1 MTNKNRFQILI
12 EFFMLTIGSIIA
24 AFAIEEFLVPNT
36 ILDGGVIGIG
46 IMINNL
52 TKLPLSMLTIILNI
66 PFLLFGLHK
75 LGKIF
80 IIKAAYCMII
90 FSLFVSL
97 FAPWTNATDETFLAV
112 CYGGVILGIGVGLI
126 IKFGGCLDG
135 TETVAIILNRKFG
148 LAVGQMVLIM
158 NLVIYSI
165 AGILFGPDRAMYSL
179 LTYFITSKV
188 LDVVENGVNTAKAAT
203 IITDDAKEISDKIYQ
218 TLGRTVTLM
227 EGEGLV
233 SGKKDVLTLFMFLLV
248 ASRLYDPMQAALQN
262 LAAVIAMRTN
272 VARMNEI
279 LDHEIQQG
287 SDTLTNK
294 GSDITFDH
302 VGFAYKSGETV
313 LSDVSFTARQGEV
326 TALVGP
332 SGGGK
337 STLASLISRFFYVNS
352 GSIKIGGVD
361 VRDISKD
368 ELMNTVSF
376 VFQNSKL
383 IKASI
388 LDNVKMG
395 KSNATDEEVLNA
407 LRAAQCMDIIEKFP
421 DGVNTVIGSRGV
433 YLSGGEMQRIAIA
446 RVMLKNSPIIIL
458 DEATAFADPDNESRV
473 QKAFSMLSKEKTVIM
488 IAHRLSTV
496 VGADNI
502 FVLQNGHVVEQG
514 TCRELV
520 EQNGL
525 FSQMW
530 HDYQTSVKW
539 KVAKEG

>member
-233 SGKKDVLTLFMFLLV
+233 SGKKVVL
-248 ASRLYDPMQAALQN
+248 YC
-262 LAAVIAMRTN
+262 VITRFE
-272 VARMNEI
+272 VRE
-279 LDHEIQQG
+279 
-287 SDTLTNK
+287 LTNIIN
-294 GSDITFDH
+294 SIDTSAFVSIT
-302 VGFAYKSGETV
+302 
-313 LSDVSFTARQGEV
+313 DVSEII
-326 TALVGP
+326 
-332 SGGGK
+332 GK
-337 STLASLISRFFYVNS
+337 HIKKKHLTQNCYLPIAKLLLFSIIYNLCISLKLPGIYHLEQCVRTPQSLCDN
-352 GSIKIGGVD
+352 GIIKSFLIHY
-361 VRDISKD
+361 ISK
-368 ELMNTVSF
+368 LVYIYHFN
-376 VFQNSKL
+376 
-383 IKASI
+383 
-388 LDNVKMG
+388 
-395 KSNATDEEVLNA
+395 KSV
-407 LRAAQCMDIIEKFP
+407 R
-421 DGVNTVIGSRGV
+421 VN
-433 YLSGGEMQRIAIA
+433 
-446 RVMLKNSPIIIL
+446 
-458 DEATAFADPDNESRV
+458 
-473 QKAFSMLSKEKTVIM
+473 
-488 IAHRLSTV
+488 
-496 VGADNI
+496 
-502 FVLQNGHVVEQG
+502 
-514 TCRELV
+514 
-520 EQNGL
+520 
-525 FSQMW
+525 
-530 HDYQTSVKW
+530 
-539 KVAKEG
+539 